1 MSYSS
6 TNTITTVARRE
17 IAVAAKS
24 KGMIVSLVLTLLVIV
39 GGIGALAYF
48 SDRDDDS
55 AAPRIAATEPAV
67 IEGTGAEVSQVAD
80 RGEAESLLRDERVD
94 AALVPGDNG
103 WELLTDGSAPA
114 SISALT
120 SQAVSAYE
128 TGRALDAVGV
138 APEEFAA
145 ALHPAD
151 VTPVDISAEGEASE
165 GETASLLAALAGTM
179 VLVFSIISFA
189 ATIGSRVTEEKSSRV
204 VELILSTVRPMDFLA
219 GKIIGNVIFGF
230 VCTTI
235 WLAAGAAALAV
246 SGLVEGV
253 AFSWAIVPILLV
265 SFVLGMV
272 FFGSL
277 YAAAGA
283 MVQRTED
290 LQSTQLPI
298 MMVIFAVMYVPMFG
312 WSSVDATWMQVMAWI
327 PPFSISTAPLQY
339 AAGNMSLGEFGLS
352 MLLMLAVTALT
363 IWVVARIYRASILN
377 NGQKLTWVKALRAR
391 PA

>member
-1 MSYSS
+1 M
-6 TNTITTVARRE
+6 NTITTVARRE
-17 IAVAAKS
+17 IAVAAKN
-24 KGMIVSLVLTLLVIV
+24 KGMIISLVITLLVIV

-48 SDRDDDS
+48 SDRGEDAS
-55 AAPRIAATEPAV
+55 APRIAATEPAV
-67 IEGTGAEVSQVAD
+67 FEGTGVEVSQVAD
-80 RGEAESLLRDERVD
+80 RGEAESALRDDDAD
-94 AALVPGDNG
+94 AALVPGENG
-103 WELLTDGSAPA
+103 WELLTDGSASA
-114 SISALT
+114 SISSLA
-120 SQAVSAYE
+120 SQAVSTYE
-128 TGRALDAVGV
+128 TTRALEAVGV
-138 APEEFAA
+138 TPGDFAA
-145 ALHPAD
+145 ALGSTD
-151 VTPVDISAEGEASE
+151 VTPVDISDDGAATE
-165 GETASLLAALAGTM
+165 GETASVLAALAGTM
-179 VLVFSIISFA
+179 ILVFSIISFA

-235 WLAAGAAALAV
+235 WLAAGAITLSA
-246 SGLVEGV
+246 SGLVEGLEL
-253 AFSWAIVPILLV
+253 SWAILPILLV

-298 MMVIFAVMYVPMFG
+298 MLVVFAVMYVPLFG
-312 WSSVDATWMQVMAWI
+312 WTSVDATWMQVMAWI

-339 AAGNMSLGEFGLS
+339 AAGNLNLGEFGLS
-352 MLLMLAVTALT
+352 MLLMAVVTALT
-363 IWVVARIYRASILN
+363 IWLVARIYRASILN
-377 NGQKLTWVKALRAR
+377 NGRKLTWMKALRAR